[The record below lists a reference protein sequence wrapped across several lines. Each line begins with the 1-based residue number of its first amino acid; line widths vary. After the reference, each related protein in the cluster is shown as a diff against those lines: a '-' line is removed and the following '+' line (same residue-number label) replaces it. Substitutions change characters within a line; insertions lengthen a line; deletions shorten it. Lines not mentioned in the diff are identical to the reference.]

1 MIPKRWEPL
10 LDRLHDEWRDR
21 ILTALTLL
29 LVVHLFIVAPLESH
43 ALHIQPIG
51 AVFVVL
57 LSIGLLILSR
67 SLVPVFGILAVVGL
81 LAVAVVMRIRG
92 GHVALDVSLQ
102 ATAWL
107 LIALVI
113 IWTVARAVFGPGRIT
128 YHRIVGAI
136 MLYLTIGLVFVALYT
151 LVGAYSPNAFSG
163 TTITAHVSLPSDLV
177 YFSFT
182 TLTTLGYGDIM
193 PVHPI
198 ARSLSNVEAIIGQ
211 VYPATLLARAR
222 RADGN
227 NKERTMKFGVTVVP
241 RISDWKL
248 FVDLEAMGYDA
259 AWAADSQMLYS
270 DAYAT
275 LALAAVNTSRIR
287 LGTGVSV
294 AGVRLAPVTAHSI
307 ATINKLAP
315 GRTFLGIGT
324 GHTAMRVMGKDP
336 VKAREF
342 RDYLRVLRA
351 LLHGQEVDYAL
362 GDGAKTDI
370 RFLHPKEGFID
381 VEHPVPIYVAADGPL
396 ALKTAGAYGDGR
408 VCSHNQTKARL
419 QKSLEAM
426 REGASAVGR
435 TLPDTFHTTA
445 LSYAC
450 VLRPGE
456 SMTSDR
462 VIDEIGPMAAATLHY
477 WWELYQMDGDTS
489 TVAGRCRDLWEE
501 YLAFTEKMETPPAK
515 RYQQIHLGHCAFL
528 PPEERR
534 FITEDLIRSTGGL
547 VGTPDEIIAMLR
559 EREAMG
565 LNEISLLPAMAT
577 ARQNLKDFADKV
589 IARY

>member
-1 MIPKRWEPL
+1 
-10 LDRLHDEWRDR
+10 
-21 ILTALTLL
+21 
-29 LVVHLFIVAPLESH
+29 
-43 ALHIQPIG
+43 
-51 AVFVVL
+51 
-57 LSIGLLILSR
+57 
-67 SLVPVFGILAVVGL
+67 
-81 LAVAVVMRIRG
+81 
-92 GHVALDVSLQ
+92 
-102 ATAWL
+102 
-107 LIALVI
+107 
-113 IWTVARAVFGPGRIT
+113 
-128 YHRIVGAI
+128 
-136 MLYLTIGLVFVALYT
+136 
-151 LVGAYSPNAFSG
+151 
-163 TTITAHVSLPSDLV
+163 
-177 YFSFT
+177 
-182 TLTTLGYGDIM
+182 
-193 PVHPI
+193 
-198 ARSLSNVEAIIGQ
+198 
-211 VYPATLLARAR
+211 
-222 RADGN
+222 
-227 NKERTMKFGVTVVP
+227 MKFGVTVAP
-241 RISDWKL
+241 RVSDWKL

-315 GRTFLGIGT
+315 GRTFLGIDT

-342 RDYLRVLRA
+342 REYLRVLRA
-351 LLHGQEVDYAL
+351 LLHGEEVDYAL
-362 GDGAKTDI
+362 GDGGKTDI
-370 RFLHPKEGFID
+370 RFLHPEEGFID

-426 REGASAVGR
+426 REGAGAVGR

-501 YLAFTEKMETPPAK
+501 YLAFTEKMETPPGK
-515 RYQQIHLGHCAFL
+515 RYQQVHLGHCAFL